1 MTRTLS
7 EQLRPTEF
15 ADLIQPSAMV
25 QRLERMVEQRM
36 PMNMLFYGQP
46 GVGKTSA
53 ARILLNK
60 LEADSYEINGSL
72 ETGIEH
78 VRKNIEMF
86 CVSMSLLSDVKVCFI
101 DECEYLSVN
110 AQASLRGLIE
120 KCGQVRFV
128 LTANEIKKMHPALR
142 SRCLPVCFD
151 VGPIEAPQ
159 IIARLVPWYQGK
171 LRKLGYEIEA
181 QRLHEILCTSFPDLR
196 TVANRLELEA
206 SPLAERIESP
216 LEPRQAEDRAKAA

>member
-1 MTRTLS
+1 MTPILS

-25 QRLERMVEQRM
+25 ERLERMAEQRM

-60 LEADSYEINGSL
+60 LDADYCEINGSM

-86 CVSMSLLSDVKVCFI
+86 CVSMSMFSAVKVCFI
-101 DECEYLSVN
+101 DECEYLSMN

-120 KCGQVRFV
+120 KCDSRP
-128 LTANEIKKMHPALR
+128 LPADRERHQEDASGSQISLPAALLR
-142 SRCLPVCFD
+142 CRTDRGAGSHR
-151 VGPIEAPQ
+151 ATS
-159 IIARLVPWYQGK
+159 ASVPG
-171 LRKLGYEIEA
+171 E
-181 QRLHEILCTSFPDLR
+181 
-196 TVANRLELEA
+196 
-206 SPLAERIESP
+206 
-216 LEPRQAEDRAKAA
+216 AKATWLRD

>member
-1 MTRTLS
+1 MTPILS

-72 ETGIEH
+72 ETGIDH

-86 CVSMSLLSDVKVCFI
+86 CTSMSLRSDVKVCFI

-120 KCGQVRFV
+120 KCSQVRFV
-128 LTANEIKKMHPALR
+128 LTANEIRKMHPALSLVACRFASTWDR
-142 SRCLPVCFD
+142 SRR
-151 VGPIEAPQ
+151 Q
-159 IIARLVPWYQGK
+159 K
-171 LRKLGYEIEA
+171 LSLDWCHGIKG
-181 QRLHEILCTSFPDLR
+181 S
-196 TVANRLELEA
+196 
-206 SPLAERIESP
+206 
-216 LEPRQAEDRAKAA
+216 

>member
-1 MTRTLS
+1 MTPILS

-25 QRLERMVEQRM
+25 ERLERMAEQRM

-60 LEADSYEINGSL
+60 LDADYYEINGSM

-86 CVSMSLLSDVKVCFI
+86 CVSMSMFSDG
-101 DECEYLSVN
+101 E
-110 AQASLRGLIE
+110 G
-120 KCGQVRFV
+120 V
-128 LTANEIKKMHPALR
+128 LHR
-142 SRCLPVCFD
+142 RV
-151 VGPIEAPQ
+151 
-159 IIARLVPWYQGK
+159 
-171 LRKLGYEIEA
+171 
-181 QRLHEILCTSFPDLR
+181 
-196 TVANRLELEA
+196 
-206 SPLAERIESP
+206 
-216 LEPRQAEDRAKAA
+216 

>member
-1 MTRTLS
+1 MTPILS

-60 LEADSYEINGSL
+60 LDADSYEINGSL
-72 ETGIEH
+72 ETGIDH

-101 DECEYLSVN
+101 DECEYLSLN

-120 KCGQVRFV
+120 KRSHVRFV

-142 SRCLPVCFD
+142 SRCLLLCFD
-151 VGPIEAPQ
+151 VGPIEAPE
-159 IIARLVPWYQGK
+159 IIARLVPRYQGK

-196 TVANRLELEA
+196 AVANRLEFEA

>member
-1 MTRTLS
+1 MTPILS

-25 QRLERMVEQRM
+25 ERLERMAEQRM

-60 LEADSYEINGSL
+60 LDADYCEINGSM

-86 CVSMSLLSDVKVCFI
+86 CVSMSMFSAVKVCFI
-101 DECEYLSVN
+101 DECEYLSMN

-120 KCGQVRFV
+120 KCTHVRFL
-128 LTANEIKKMHPALR
+128 LTANDIKKMHPALK
-142 SRCLPVCFD
+142 SRCLPLCFD
-151 VGPIEAPQ
+151 VGPIEAPEV
-159 IIARLVPWYQGK
+159 IDATSASVPG
-171 LRKLGYEIEA
+171 E
-181 QRLHEILCTSFPDLR
+181 
-196 TVANRLELEA
+196 
-206 SPLAERIESP
+206 
-216 LEPRQAEDRAKAA
+216 AKATWLRD